1 MKPARL
7 GPFLGMNNQL
17 PQTQYRVPDEG
28 DFVRDARNVDIL
40 DSGTLRRRSG
50 YTKLL
55 DGRFSSLYA
64 MGSTALCVHDGHLCR
79 VNALPDG
86 QWNTVQLCPVRGTT
100 VSYAPVGEQVF
111 CTDGDS
117 VWRYAGMAVIHNA
130 VAAPQAPLVE
140 MSTGGLPEGA
150 YRFLCT
156 RVRAFGEESA
166 ASAATEAILNG
177 SSGVT
182 VTVDNAPDWP
192 DERLC
197 LYMTT
202 ANGEVFYRVAYVNAG
217 ETVTVASMPDL
228 HGACQTMDL
237 APMPAGDIIRFF
249 GGRLFTAKGPVLN
262 SSRPYAHGLHHP
274 EEDFFQFPQAI
285 TKVET
290 VTDGMFICADRT
302 WFMPSDF
309 ASMREVLPYGAI
321 KGDAARMQDGSLC
334 WTTPR
339 GIVQA
344 MPGGEI
350 RNIQEGKVKVDIN
363 TDTTAG
369 TTLIERDG
377 LQQVVSTR
385 LVRGSNN
392 AMGVGSFMD
401 AQIIRKGT

>member
-1 MKPARL
+1 MKSVHI

-17 PQTQYRVPDEG
+17 PQTQYNVPDEG

-64 MGSTALCVHDGHLCR
+64 VGRTALCVHDGHLCR
-79 VNALPDG
+79 VNALPSG
-86 QWNTVQLCPVRGTT
+86 QWNTVQLCPVRGAT

-166 ASAATEAILNG
+166 AGASAEAILDG

-182 VTVDNAPDWP
+182 VTVDNTPDWP

-321 KGDAARMQDGSLC
+321 KGDAARMPDGSLC

-385 LVRGSNN
+385 LVRGSNS

>member
-1 MKPARL
+1 MKSVHI

-17 PQTQYRVPDEG
+17 PQTQYTVPDQG

-86 QWNTVQLCPVRGTT
+86 QWNTVQLCPVRGAT

-166 ASAATEAILNG
+166 AGASAEAILDG

-182 VTVDNAPDWP
+182 VTVDNTPDWP

-249 GGRLFTAKGPVLN
+249 GGRLFTAKGPVLY

-290 VTDGMFICADRT
+290 VPDGMYICADRT
-302 WFMPSDF
+302 WFMSSDF

-321 KGDAARMQDGSLC
+321 KGDAARMPDGSLC

-350 RNIQEGKVKVDIN
+350 RNIQEGKVKVDIK

-385 LVRGSNN
+385 LVRGSNS

>member
-1 MKPARL
+1 MKSVHI

-17 PQTQYRVPDEG
+17 PQTQYNVPDEG

-140 MSTGGLPEGA
+140 MSTGWLPEGA

-166 ASAATEAILNG
+166 ASAEFDVVLDG
-177 SSGVT
+177 GHGVT
-182 VTVDNAPDWP
+182 VTADNTPGVP
-192 DERLC
+192 GENLR

-202 ANGEVFYRVAYVNAG
+202 ANGETFYRVADIQPG
-217 ETVTVASMPDL
+217 ETVAIASMPDL
-228 HGACQTMDL
+228 HGACQTTDL
-237 APMPAGDIIRFF
+237 VPMPGGEIIRFF
-249 GGRLFTAKGPVLN
+249 SGKLFTAKGPVLY

-290 VTDGMFICADRT
+290 VPDGMYICADRT

-321 KGDAARMQDGSLC
+321 KGDAARMPDGSLC

-350 RNIQEGKVKVDIN
+350 RNLQEGRVKVDIDA
-363 TDTTAG
+363 DTTAG
-369 TTLIERDG
+369 TTLVERDG

>member
-1 MKPARL
+1 MKSVHI

-17 PQTQYRVPDEG
+17 PQTQYNVPDEG

-40 DSGTLRRRSG
+40 DSGTLRRRGG

-64 MGSTALCVHDGHLCR
+64 AGRIALCVHDGHLCR
-79 VNALPDG
+79 INALSDG
-86 QWNTVQLCPVRGTT
+86 QWSTTQLCQVRGTT
-100 VSYAPVGEQVF
+100 VSYALVGEQVF
-111 CTDGDS
+111 CTDGYG

-166 ASAATEAILNG
+166 AGASAEAILDG

-182 VTVDNAPDWP
+182 VTVDNTPDWP

-228 HGACQTMDL
+228 HGACQTTDL

-302 WFMPSDF
+302 WFMSSDF

-321 KGDAARMQDGSLC
+321 KGDAARMPDGSLC

-385 LVRGSNN
+385 LVRGSNS

>member
-1 MKPARL
+1 M
-7 GPFLGMNNQL
+7 
-17 PQTQYRVPDEG
+17 
-28 DFVRDARNVDIL
+28 
-40 DSGTLRRRSG
+40 
-50 YTKLL
+50 
-55 DGRFSSLYA
+55 
-64 MGSTALCVHDGHLCR
+64 
-79 VNALPDG
+79 
-86 QWNTVQLCPVRGTT
+86 
-100 VSYAPVGEQVF
+100 
-111 CTDGDS
+111 
-117 VWRYAGMAVIHNA
+117 
-130 VAAPQAPLVE
+130 
-140 MSTGGLPEGA
+140 
-150 YRFLCT
+150 
-156 RVRAFGEESA
+156 
-166 ASAATEAILNG
+166 
-177 SSGVT
+177 T
-182 VTVDNAPDWP
+182 VTVDNTPDWP

-302 WFMPSDF
+302 WFMSSDF

-321 KGDAARMQDGSLC
+321 KGDAARMPDGSLC
-334 WTTPR
+334 WITPR

-385 LVRGSNN
+385 LVRGSNS

>member
-1 MKPARL
+1 MKPANL

-28 DFVRDARNVDIL
+28 DFVRDACNVDIL

-86 QWNTVQLCPVRGTT
+86 QWNTVQLCPVRGAT

-111 CTDGDS
+111 CTDGDG

-166 ASAATEAILNG
+166 AGASAEAILDG

-182 VTVDNAPDWP
+182 VTVDNTLSPEFKQKP
-192 DERLC
+192 
-197 LYMTT
+197 T
-202 ANGEVFYRVAYVNAG
+202 
-217 ETVTVASMPDL
+217 
-228 HGACQTMDL
+228 
-237 APMPAGDIIRFF
+237 PAGD
-249 GGRLFTAKGPVLN
+249 
-262 SSRPYAHGLHHP
+262 
-274 EEDFFQFPQAI
+274 
-285 TKVET
+285 
-290 VTDGMFICADRT
+290 
-302 WFMPSDF
+302 
-309 ASMREVLPYGAI
+309 
-321 KGDAARMQDGSLC
+321 
-334 WTTPR
+334 
-339 GIVQA
+339 
-344 MPGGEI
+344 
-350 RNIQEGKVKVDIN
+350 
-363 TDTTAG
+363 
-369 TTLIERDG
+369 
-377 LQQVVSTR
+377 
-385 LVRGSNN
+385 
-392 AMGVGSFMD
+392 
-401 AQIIRKGT
+401 